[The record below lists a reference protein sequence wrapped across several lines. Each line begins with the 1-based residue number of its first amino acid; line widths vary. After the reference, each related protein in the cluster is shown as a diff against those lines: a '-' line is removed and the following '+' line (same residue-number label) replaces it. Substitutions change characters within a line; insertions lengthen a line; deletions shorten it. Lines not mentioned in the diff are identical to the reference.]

1 VKLSRLGVLMRGLRL
16 LPTLIALALLLL
28 LGAGG
33 IAAFLN
39 SPTGVPATEFAVET
53 GQPLRSVAEELERAG
68 IVRSSLTL
76 IGWLRLTGRD
86 TQVGEGLYDLS
97 GGLTLAQVA
106 DRLVAGGRPVTVRV
120 LIPEGFRI
128 RDVARELARA
138 GLGSESEILAYLQTA
153 GPELDVPHLPP
164 GATLEGYLFPAT
176 YEFAVAGGYRAAV
189 RRMVQRALQE
199 IDRPNRIEQA
209 AALGLSPF
217 QWVNL
222 ASIVQAEAGAVVEK
236 PIIAGVFLNRLA
248 IGMALNADPTVAYG
262 LGINLNQLDRVR
274 GDFESDTPYNTYR
287 HRGLP
292 PGPISNPGV
301 AALMAVLEPVRTNEA
316 GERYLYFLHGRDG
329 RFHPNTNF
337 EAHNRDRARYL
348 LQ

>member
-1 VKLSRLGVLMRGLRL
+1 MRGLRL
-16 LPTLIALALLLL
+16 LPALIALALVLV

-33 IAAFLN
+33 IAVFLN
-39 SPTGVPATEFAVET
+39 SPTGVPATQFTVEP

-68 IVRSSLTL
+68 IVRSSLSL

-86 TQVGEGLYDLS
+86 TRVGEGLYDLS
-97 GGLTLAQVA
+97 GGLTMAQVA
-106 DRLVAGGRPVTVRV
+106 DRLAAGGRPLTVRV

-138 GLGSESEILAYLQTA
+138 GLGEEAEILAYLRRA
-153 GPELDVPHLPP
+153 SPELDVPQLPP
-164 GATLEGYLFPAT
+164 RATLEGFLFPAT
-176 YEFAVAGGYRAAV
+176 YEFAVADGYRPAV

-199 IDRPNRIEQA
+199 VDRPSRIERA
-209 AALGLSPF
+209 AELGLSPF

-222 ASIVQAEAGAVVEK
+222 ASIVQAEAGTVEEK
-236 PIIAGVFLNRLA
+236 PVIAGVFLNRLD

-262 LGINLNQLDRVR
+262 LGIDLNQLDRAR
-274 GDFESDTPYNTYR
+274 GDFETDTPYNTYR

-301 AALMAVLEPVRTNEA
+301 AALMAVLEPVRTNQA
-316 GERYLYFLHGRDG
+316 GERYFFFLHGRDG

-337 EAHNRDRARYL
+337 EDHNRDRTRYIL
-348 LQ
+348 GH